1 MVLIVLQSYG
11 VLAHLIFFLKLYT
24 IFLKN
29 QLEFFA
35 AIMAPEATA
44 CACKLPNLMSKKSS

>member
-1 MVLIVLQSYG
+1 MALIVLQSYG
-11 VLAHLIFFLKLYT
+11 VLAHLIFFLSFT
-24 IFLKN
+24 PSFLKN

-44 CACKLPNLMSKKSS
+44 CACKLTNLMSKKSS